1 RADRIGALLLA
12 VPLVSVVTGTG
23 SDDGSPACA
32 GWLLRCHRDEDAAF
46 RALFFASVAVVIHEH
61 EHVVRVGAEAG
72 CADLCG
78 PVGVGGHDPS
88 TISTEYTSPGF
99 GTPTPRTPTSSKVSS
114 PSSFSAATPSS
125 GLSVTR
131 IPSGHVSSAF
141 TPRTPTVSD

>member
-61 EHVVRVGAEAG
+61 EHVVRVGTEAG

-114 PSSFSAATPSS
+114 PSSFTLSRTGPSSFSAATPSS

-131 IPSGHVSSAF
+131 IPSG
-141 TPRTPTVSD
+141 